1 MESVTCFDY
10 ITSLKIGPKW
20 GVPVCVVAF
29 GSHICHV
36 KHCSILPM
44 FEAALASEISYGQ
57 NDHKSLIFF
66 RSK

>member
-20 GVPVCVVAF
+20 WGVVVF
-29 GSHICHV
+29 MVI

-44 FEAALASEISYGQ
+44 FEAALAGGLSYGQ
-57 NDHKSLIFF
+57 NMSDPSVKCLIFL
-66 RSK
+66 